1 MNRYI
6 RLFVAAVLAVMTIS
20 PAFADEAQKLKD
32 LESAMTAPG
41 VDAPAPRKGRTRAI
55 VFDDE
60 TQPAAA
66 PASPVASTNGN
77 CGELPTDVKAIA
89 IDFSIQFKM
98 GSAQISPASEKI
110 LREIAKVLSLSSRCV
125 LVEGHTDA
133 TGNVDRNNAL
143 SRERADSV
151 VNYIVEQS
159 SIDRKRLVPIGKG
172 SSEPLKNL
180 NPRNPDNRRVVFKV
194 VG

>member
-1 MNRYI
+1 MNLYI
-6 RLFVAAVLAVMTIS
+6 RLFVAAVLGVMTMS

-41 VDAPAPRKGRTRAI
+41 ADAPAPRKGRTRAI

-60 TQPAAA
+60 TQPAAE
-66 PASPVASTNGN
+66 PASPVASANGN
-77 CGELPTDVKAIA
+77 CSELPTDVKAIA

-98 GSAQISPASEKI
+98 GSAQISPASEKM

-133 TGNVDRNNAL
+133 TGNLDRNNAL
-143 SRERADSV
+143 SKERADSV